1 MGIRKAFDMDAA
13 DFSALTDSDDYPF
26 YIGDVLHKARI
37 KVDETGSE
45 AAAITDIAIL
55 TTGIHGGEPP
65 VVEFHCDRPFL
76 YVITEVSSG
85 AIYFIG
91 QYTGK

>member
-1 MGIRKAFDMDAA
+1 M
-13 DFSALTDSDDYPF
+13 SDGSLC
-26 YIGDVLHKARI
+26 ISDVIQKARI

-45 AAAITDIAIL
+45 AAAVTDII
-55 TTGIHGGEPP
+55 TGYFSAGPGNNEPQ
-65 VVEFHCDRPFL
+65 VIQFHCDHPFL
-76 YVITEVSSG
+76 YAITEVSSG

>member
-1 MGIRKAFDMDAA
+1 MDAA
-13 DFSALTDSDDYPF
+13 DFSALTDSADYPF

-45 AAAITDIAIL
+45 AAAITDISIM
-55 TTGIHGGEPP
+55 TTGIHVGEPP

-91 QYTGK
+91 QYTGE